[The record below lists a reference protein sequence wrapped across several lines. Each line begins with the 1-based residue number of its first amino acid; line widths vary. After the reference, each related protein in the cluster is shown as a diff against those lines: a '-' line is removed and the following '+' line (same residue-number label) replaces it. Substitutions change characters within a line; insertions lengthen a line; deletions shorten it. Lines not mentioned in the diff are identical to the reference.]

1 MPPKDIIGCRNEF
14 GIYYKDMKRLILK
27 EDIGKFGEI
36 KGQYSSVPYDK
47 TIAGVIT
54 DVDSR
59 GWVYFKDNEGI
70 GHFFPASK
78 IDYFNEMEF
87 VDKSK

>member
-1 MPPKDIIGCRNEF
+1 
-14 GIYYKDMKRLILK
+14 MKRVILK

-36 KGQYSSVPYDK
+36 KGKYGTFEYDK
-47 TIAGVIT
+47 TVSGTVT

-70 GHFFPASK
+70 GHFFPAQK
-78 IDYFNEMEF
+78 IEYFNELEF
-87 VDKSK
+87 KDKSIK